1 MAAMTG
7 APELI
12 ADRKCFGGAMVP
24 AADIRGRDRARAL
37 LASIGA
43 AFPWLRHVFADGGDG
58 GE

>member
-1 MAAMTG
+1 
-7 APELI
+7 
-12 ADRKCFGGAMVP
+12 
-24 AADIRGRDRARAL
+24 L